1 MNYKKSNIKIRKY
14 YIDWIRIILIASV
27 FLFHIGKI
35 FNASNWSIKN
45 DVQIGELNIIM
56 SLTSIWRMPLLFLI
70 SGVGTFYAVKIK
82 NSGQYL
88 KERFIRI
95 FMPFIIGVFTLI
107 PIQVYYEKIDEYDS
121 IFHFYA
127 NIFHGIYP
135 TGNFSWQHH
144 LWFLLYLFLI
154 SLIISPFLKYF
165 KTQSFLI
172 FKYYSTS
179 ILSKKLRLN
188 WIALIL
194 ILTQYIL
201 QFSIGENTIFGSIDL
216 IKFANYF
223 IFFIAGFILM
233 TDEDLIENIE
243 KQRFLYLSQTLL
255 VTAIYLASKY
265 FNYNSNII
273 EISKIIISWS
283 FGITVLGFAKF
294 YLNTDTKYRA
304 YFNEAIYPFYLLQQP
319 VIIVVGYY
327 IIQLEI
333 PILLKMISVIF
344 ISLLVIV
351 ILYLLIIYPYNII
364 RFAFGLKPIKKKKN
378 QLDFSKETEIIG
390 NSLLTK

>member
-1 MNYKKSNIKIRKY
+1 MKHKKPNIKIRKY
-14 YIDWIRIILIASV
+14 YIDWIRIILIFSV

-35 FNASNWSIKN
+35 FNTSNWPIKN
-45 DVQIGELNIIM
+45 DVQIGELNKLM
-56 SLTSIWRMPLLFLI
+56 TLTSIWRMPLLFLI

-82 NSGQYL
+82 NSGEYL

-95 FMPFIIGVFTLI
+95 FIPFIIGVFTLI
-107 PIQVYYEKIDEYDS
+107 PIQVYYEKIDKYDS

-127 NIFHGIYP
+127 NIFDGIYP

-165 KTQSFLI
+165 NTQSFLK

-179 ILSKKLRLN
+179 MLSKKLRLN
-188 WIALIL
+188 WIAILLIFS
-194 ILTQYIL
+194 QYIL
-201 QFSIGENTIFGSIDL
+201 QFLIGENTLFVGIDL

-233 TDEDLIENIE
+233 TDENLIKNIE
-243 KQRFLYLSQTLL
+243 RQRFLYLTQTLIIT
-255 VTAIYLASKY
+255 VIYLASKY

-273 EISKIIISWS
+273 EISKLIISWS
-283 FGITVLGFAKF
+283 FGITVLGFAKY

-333 PILLKMISVIF
+333 PVLLKMISVIF
-344 ISLLVIV
+344 ISLLIIV
-351 ILYLLIIYPYNII
+351 ILYRFIIYPYNIL
-364 RFAFGLKPIKKKKN
+364 RFAFGLKPTKKRKN
-378 QLDFSKETEIIG
+378 QLDYSKETIVVE

>member
-1 MNYKKSNIKIRKY
+1 LNYKKSNIKIRKY

-45 DVQIGELNIIM
+45 DVRFGELNIIM